1 MIDLLDR
8 RGNNGKILGTSQ
20 VVLKSEDL
28 SVPVLD
34 PTHILAKAAVR
45 EAFLFPGNQDFYL

>member
-8 RGNNGKILGTSQ
+8 QGNNGKILASNQ

>member
-8 RGNNGKILGTSQ
+8 REDHGKILGSNQ

-34 PTHILAKAAVR
+34 PTPILAKTAVNSYI
-45 EAFLFPGNQDFYL
+45 LKM